1 MCCVNAV
8 RQCLGCPRPGELIE
22 RRLVR
27 YATMYAHLISPWKFY
42 FYTLRGRCKAMRHR
56 AIPGELIERTLVH
69 YATMLAHL
77 ISPWKFHALLGRCKA
92 MCHRARSGE
101 LAKSRYR
108 YTSEQQKIDRK

>member
-1 MCCVNAV
+1 MD
-8 RQCLGCPRPGELIE
+8 L
-22 RRLVR
+22 
-27 YATMYAHLISPWKFY
+27 SPWKFY
-42 FYTLRGRCKAMRHR
+42 LYTLRGRCKATRHR

-77 ISPWKFHALLGRCKA
+77 ISPWKFHALLGRCRT
-92 MCHRARSGE
+92 MCHRSRSGE